1 MNTETAPRGTESAT
15 PNAHMRIMQEIA
27 EKVQYYAMQPEQIEE
42 RLRELDQEWD
52 VERTLEMNAAIA
64 CLTGVILGSTVSR
77 KWYALSG
84 IVAGFLFQHALQG
97 WCPPLPLLRQMGV
110 RTQEEI
116 DHERYLL
123 KAVRGDFTR
132 ICMAKDTQSRE
143 AAAIEA
149 ITRH

>member
-1 MNTETAPRGTESAT
+1 MLAETSTRVTDNSPQSA
-15 PNAHMRIMQEIA
+15 NMRIMQEIA
-27 EKVQYYAMQPEQIEE
+27 EKVQYFALQPEQIED
-42 RLRELDQEWD
+42 RLRELDREWD
-52 VERTLEMNAAIA
+52 IERTLEMNAASA
-64 CLTGVILGSTVSR
+64 CLAGVILGSTVSR

-84 IVAGFLFQHALQG
+84 IVAAFLLQHAVQG
-97 WCPPLPLLRQMGV
+97 WCPPLPLFRRMGV

-132 ICMAKDTQSRE
+132 ICLAKDSSSRE